1 MKPGSSFAAAGGA
14 RRGDGISFGMAGPRV
29 AAWKDI
35 SADVETPVS
44 AYLKVRRPP
53 YGFLFESVEGGE
65 RVGRYSFLGSGP
77 VATFEA
83 RGRSLVETRDGR
95 KRVIPGDPFEA
106 LRRVFR
112 PGPSVVPGRPRFE
125 GGLVG
130 YIGYDAVRHVERL
143 PRPPRDDLGLPD
155 IMMML
160 QETVLV
166 FDHVRHVIRIISH
179 ANRKGGDRAAREKAV
194 SSIREVEAML
204 ARPTTGAIG
213 MALGRLEPPRSFRA
227 NISRPRF
234 LANVRR
240 AKRHIVAGDVIQV
253 VLSQRLSAP
262 YTRDPFLLYRSLRVL
277 NPSPYMFFLE
287 CGKAS
292 LAGSSPELLVRVEGD
307 FVEARPIAGTRPR
320 GRDAASDLALEREL
334 RADPKEL
341 AEHVM
346 LVDLG
351 RNDLGRVCR
360 FGSVEVSESMVVER
374 YSHVMHLVTGVRGRL
389 ARGRDAYDVLRA
401 CFPAGTVSGAPKV
414 RAMEIIDEL
423 EPTRRG
429 PYAGAAGYVGFSG
442 NLDTAIAIR
451 TILVSGGMAHVQAGM
466 GIVADSDPA
475 AEYRESLA
483 KARAALLA
491 VAAAGTDA
499 GKPAR
504 GGRASA

>member
-1 MKPGSSFAAAGGA
+1 MTSGISCAAPGS
-14 RRGDGISFGMAGPRV
+14 RRGDGISFAASGPRMS
-29 AAWKDI
+29 AWKDI

-65 RVGRYSFLGSGP
+65 RIGRYSFLGTGP
-77 VATFEA
+77 VAIYEA
-83 RGRSLVETRDGR
+83 RGRSLVETRGGR

-106 LRRVFR
+106 LRRVFTAH
-112 PGPSVVPGRPRFE
+112 PSVVPGRPRFE

-130 YIGYDAVRHVERL
+130 YIGYDAVRHMERL

-179 ANRKGGDRAAREKAV
+179 ANRRGGDRAAREKAA
-194 SSIREVEAML
+194 SCIRGVEAML
-204 ARPTTGAIG
+204 ARPAPGATG
-213 MALGRLEPPRSFRA
+213 MAVGRRSKPARVFRS
-227 NISRPRF
+227 NISRARF
-234 LANVRR
+234 LSNVRR

-307 FVEARPIAGTRPR
+307 LVEVRPIAGTRPR

-334 RADPKEL
+334 RADPKER

-351 RNDLGRVCR
+351 RNDVGRVCR
-360 FGSVEVSESMVVER
+360 YGTVEVPESMVVER
-374 YSHVMHLVTGVRGRL
+374 YSHVMHLVSAVRGRL
-389 ARGRDAYDVLRA
+389 RRGCDAYDVLRA

-429 PYAGAAGYVGFSG
+429 PYAGAAGYFGYSG

-451 TILVSGGMAHVQAGM
+451 SILVTGGMAHVQAGM
-466 GIVADSDPA
+466 GIVADSDPS
-475 AEYRESLA
+475 AEYRESMA
-483 KARAALLA
+483 KARAGLLA
-491 VAAAGTDA
+491 VAAASESTT
-499 GKPAR
+499 
-504 GGRASA
+504 